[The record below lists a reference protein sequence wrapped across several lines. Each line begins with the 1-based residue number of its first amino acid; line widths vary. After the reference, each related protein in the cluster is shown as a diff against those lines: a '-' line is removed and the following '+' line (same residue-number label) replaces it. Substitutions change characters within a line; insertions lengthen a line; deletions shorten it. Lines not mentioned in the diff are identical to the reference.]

1 MQLSPLSSG
10 GEHIS
15 RSNPI
20 AGFDD
25 AQCTYDGDLFRDPA
39 FRTLDFHKGMEITG
53 DTPRS
58 PFRFKRWL
66 KFLIILIVLYSK
78 KCSYE
83 LQIFE
88 AVPLQMWDG
97 KNSRVLTWNIYR
109 TAGQVLKQISY
120 IFQHRTGVRYYP
132 WSPFPMG
139 RRISKSPRCT
149 YIARWWFQMCF
160 IFTPI
165 WGNDPIW
172 LIFRRSGSKPLASGS
187 AGPPGGCYSSREL
200 GDPSKKHQALAG
212 AALLWSSVSCETFV
226 PWYFLHCLELGR
238 DQLRNQTA
246 H

>member
-1 MQLSPLSSG
+1 MSVFCSHPCVSVTNAAFTPLLRWWTYITIKSDRR
-10 GEHIS
+10 IWWRAVYIWW
-15 RSNPI
+15 RSLPWSCIPNF
-20 AGFDD
+20 GFS
-25 AQCTYDGDLFRDPA
+25 T
-39 FRTLDFHKGMEITG
+39 GMEITG

-172 LIFRRSGSKPLASGS
+172 LIFFR
-187 AGPPGGCYSSREL
+187 
-200 GDPSKKHQALAG
+200 
-212 AALLWSSVSCETFV
+212 WVETT
-226 PWYFLHCLELGR
+226 
-238 DQLRNQTA
+238 NQTYIVVFLMWNFVSVFFSSFA
-246 H
+246 SPNM

>member
-1 MQLSPLSSG
+1 MQLSPLSFG

-88 AVPLQMWDG
+88 LFLRCGMDRIPG
-97 KNSRVLTWNIYR
+97 FSPGIYR
-109 TAGQVLKQISY
+109 TAGQVLKQTHT
-120 IFQHRTGVRYYP
+120 FEHL
-132 WSPFPMG
+132 
-139 RRISKSPRCT
+139 RCPD
-149 YIARWWFQMCF
+149 IHE
-160 IFTPI
+160 
-165 WGNDPIW
+165 G
-172 LIFRRSGSKPLASGS
+172 LPLSEESQNRQDAHI
-187 AGPPGGCYSSREL
+187 YS
-200 GDPSKKHQALAG
+200 
-212 AALLWSSVSCETFV
+212 VF
-226 PWYFLHCLELGR
+226 FLDVEFL
-238 DQLRNQTA
+238 
-246 H
+246 

>member
-39 FRTLDFHKGMEITG
+39 FRTLDFSQRDGKTQVTHDGEAPEDSK
-53 DTPRS
+53 DDS
-58 PFRFKRWL
+58 
-66 KFLIILIVLYSK
+66 KFLIILIAGTL

-88 AVPLQMWDG
+88 LFP
-97 KNSRVLTWNIYR
+97 SRCGMERIPGFSPGIYR
-109 TAGQVLKQISY
+109 TAGQVLKQFSY

-139 RRISKSPRCT
+139 RGISKSPRCT

-165 WGNDPIW
+165 WENDPIW
-172 LIFRRSGSKPLASGS
+172 LIFFRWVETTNQIYSCFLDVEFCIFFFPSFAS
-187 AGPPGGCYSSREL
+187 P
-200 GDPSKKHQALAG
+200 
-212 AALLWSSVSCETFV
+212 
-226 PWYFLHCLELGR
+226 
-238 DQLRNQTA
+238 NM
-246 H
+246 